1 MAVVQAVSGATTAST
16 TGSAT
21 TSKATT
27 IDKNAFLNLLVSQ
40 MKYQDPLDPM
50 KADQF
55 MSQLA
60 QITSVEQL
68 QNIASSLDTMKTT
81 MEKGSATQWI
91 STIGKKINVNSNV
104 LAKGDQV
111 YLTPSGDFDKVVL
124 TLKSATDGS
133 LKEVSINKG
142 EALVYTYDGNDTVT
156 MSSMAYKNNKSIG
169 CTPSVYKIVKALDV
183 STSGTPLL
191 VVNSGE
197 SYSVSTVKQIK
208 E

>member
-1 MAVVQAVSGATTAST
+1 MAVQAVNNSTA
-16 TGSAT
+16 AT
-21 TSKATT
+21 TSTTTTSTSATKL
-27 IDKNAFLNLLVSQ
+27 DKNAFLNLLVSQ
-40 MKYQDPLDPM
+40 MKYQDPMDPM

-68 QNIASSLDTMKTT
+68 QNISDSLASMKTT

-91 STIGKKINVNSNV
+91 STIGKKINVDSNI
-104 LAKGDQV
+104 LSKGDQV
-111 YLTPSGDFDKVVL
+111 YLTPSGDFDKVLL

-133 LKEVSINKG
+133 IKEVTINKG
-142 EALVYTYDGNDTVT
+142 EALVYTYDGNDNVT
-156 MSSMAYKNNKSIG
+156 MSAMAYKDNKSLS

-183 STSGTPLL
+183 TTSGSPLL

>member
-1 MAVVQAVSGATTAST
+1 MAVQAVNSATTAT
-16 TGSAT
+16 TTAT
-21 TSKATT
+21 TAKTNT

-68 QNIASSLDTMKTT
+68 QNISASLDSMKKIA
-81 MEKGSATQWI
+81 ENGNATQWI
-91 STIGKKINVNSNV
+91 STIGKKINVDSNV
-104 LAKGDQV
+104 LSKGDQV

-124 TLKSATDGS
+124 TLKSANDGS
-133 LKEVSINKG
+133 MKEVSINKG
-142 EALVYTYDGNDTVT
+142 EALVYTYDGDDAVT
-156 MSSMAYKNNKSIG
+156 MTAMAYKDNKSLN
-169 CTPSVYKIVKALDV
+169 CTASAYRIVKGLDV

-197 SYSVSTVKQIK
+197 SFSVDKVKQIK